1 MEIRA
6 TTLDDVPA
14 VMAVF
19 EDDRAFMREH
29 GNMNQWPVGT
39 PSRETVLGDVAN
51 GTGYVAIQGG
61 RVVGTFA
68 FIPGEDP
75 TYAVIKGEGWRYDE
89 PYCAIHRVA
98 SLSSVHGMVRAL
110 FAFCKERSDYLR
122 IDTHEDNIPMQN
134 AILKH
139 GFEPCGEVYLA
150 NGDPR
155 IAFDWH
161 R

>member
-6 TTLDDVPA
+6 TTIEDVPA

-19 EDDRAFMREH
+19 EDARAFMRAH
-29 GNMNQWPVGT
+29 GNMDQWPAGT
-39 PSRETVLGDVAN
+39 PSQEAVQGDIETGTSFVA
-51 GTGYVAIQGG
+51 VQDG

-68 FIPGEDP
+68 FISGDDP
-75 TYAVIKGEGWRYDE
+75 TYAAIEGEGWHCNE

-98 SLSSVHGMVRAL
+98 SLSSVHGMTSAL
-110 FAFCKERSDYLR
+110 FAFCKERSAYLR

-139 GFEPCGEVYLA
+139 GFAPCGVIHLA

-155 IAFDWH
+155 VAFDWH